1 MVYRTRGNGIMKK
14 YQNIKKFRLI
24 DAPVSRGKTQA
35 EINIG
40 AYFLESED
48 GQDWYECQSLFSDDT
63 AKIMYDP
70 EGVIWGV
77 VNQPVPQRGNT
88 YAVSM
93 LWPVNMSV
101 AEIDAAD
108 CPDDCRGDGSWL
120 YRDGKVLPVPVDYQ
134 AKAETTRQKLLNDA
148 DNAIKDWRTELTLGI
163 ISDENKAALILWMN
177 YINVLKSLDL
187 TDVSDEATF
196 TAIRWPA
203 LPQ

>member
-14 YQNIKKFRLI
+14 YQDIKNFRLI
-24 DAPVSRGKTQA
+24 DAPVNRGKTQA

-77 VNQPVPQRGNT
+77 VNKPVPQRGNT

-108 CPDDCRGDGSWL
+108 CPDDCRGDGTWL
-120 YRDGKVLPVPVDYQ
+120 YQDGKVVQRGYSPEELRK
-134 AKAETTRQKLLNDA
+134 KAEAEKIRRLSEAESAIAPLARAVKLKIATDEE
-148 DNAIKDWRTELTLGI
+148 IKRLEAWELYSVMVNRVDTANPDWPE
-163 ISDENKAALILWMN
+163 K
-177 YINVLKSLDL
+177 
-187 TDVSDEATF
+187 
-196 TAIRWPA
+196 PA
-203 LPQ
+203 QI